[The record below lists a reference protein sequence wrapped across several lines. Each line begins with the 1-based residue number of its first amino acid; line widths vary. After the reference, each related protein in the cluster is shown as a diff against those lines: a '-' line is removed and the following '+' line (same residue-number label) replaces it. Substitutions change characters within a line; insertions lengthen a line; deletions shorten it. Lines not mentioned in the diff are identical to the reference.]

1 MRKLELELDS
11 LTVETFDAGAIDPS
25 LEVRGT
31 IEAHEVSATPTSC
44 CPKYTFVYAC
54 PVSTGCP

>member
-11 LTVETFDAGAIDPS
+11 LTVESFETGTTEPS

-31 IEAHEVSATPTSC
+31 VEGQEVTGIKCGPPTL
-44 CPKYTFVYAC
+44 VYPC
-54 PVSTGCP
+54 VPTGGCP

>member
-11 LTVETFDAGAIDPS
+11 LIVESFATGAAEPA

-31 IEAHEVSATPTSC
+31 VAGQEVTNIKCGPPTL
-44 CPKYTFVYAC
+44 VYPC
-54 PVSTGCP
+54 VPTGGCP